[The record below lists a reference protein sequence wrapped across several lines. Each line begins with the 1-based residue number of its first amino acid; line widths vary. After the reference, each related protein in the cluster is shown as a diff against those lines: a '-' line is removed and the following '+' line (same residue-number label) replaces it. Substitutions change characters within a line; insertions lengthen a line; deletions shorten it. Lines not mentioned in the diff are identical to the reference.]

1 VGRLIMR
8 ETVITRDMVANP
20 KTHYG
25 DAKASTRHFITQRV
39 TGLFNVVFL
48 GFLLFIVVR
57 LAGQDRSDMVAVI
70 GNPWIGIPF
79 AVLIAIVA
87 VHMCNGMRD
96 TLEDYLHGSMYRLAM
111 LLNSLF
117 CLIVGLAGAGAV
129 LKIVF
134 WG

>member
-1 VGRLIMR
+1 MR
-8 ETVITRDMVANP
+8 ETIITSDTVANP

-39 TGLFNVVFL
+39 TGLINVAFL
-48 GFLLFIVVR
+48 GLLLFIVVR
-57 LAGQDRSDMVAVI
+57 LAGQDRADMVAVI
-70 GNPWIGIPF
+70 GNAFVGIPL
-79 AVLIAIVA
+79 ALLIAVA
-87 VHMCNGMRD
+87 AIHMRNGMRD
-96 TLEDYLHGSMYRLAM
+96 TLDDYLHGSIYRLIM
-111 LLNSLF
+111 LLNTLF